1 MTHRK
6 GLLALSPVMVLAA
19 LFLGLGLTW
28 GDFYKVPL
36 IVVFLVVVVYS
47 VAITVF
53 MKSPISST
61 ATVKDATHSKGAS
74 WTTKQRL
81 ATAVELLSR
90 GAGEK
95 NLMLMIWI
103 FLLAGA
109 FAATAKAMGAIDATV
124 QLTMALLPT
133 SMLLPGLFLAAC
145 FVSLSVGTSVGTIV
159 ALVPVAAGLA
169 APTGLPIALLVAS
182 VVGGAFF
189 GDNLSFISDTTIVAT
204 RTQGIQLADKFKA
217 NVWIAVPA
225 ALVTFVILFFLGLSS
240 AEASVEEG
248 VISSSLSDVNLVKVI
263 PYLVVLV
270 TAIMG
275 FDVMLVLVLGNVLAA
290 VVGMS
295 YGDMDVA
302 AWMSASADGM
312 SGMTETILVALMAG
326 GMMELIRHNGGIG
339 YIIYHLTRKVK
350 GVRGAELAIA
360 ALVSLTNCCTANNT
374 VAILSV
380 GKISAGI
387 AERFGVDRCKS
398 ASLLD
403 TFSCVVQGILPYGA
417 QLLIAA
423 GLAAITPMQIIPY
436 LIYNVVLAVVAL
448 LAIFFRFPRNYCRT
462 K

>member
-1 MTHRK
+1 MTHTK
-6 GLLALSPVMVLAA
+6 GILAVSPVLVLAA
-19 LFLGLGLTW
+19 MFLGLGLAW

-36 IVVFLVVVVYS
+36 IVVFLITVVYGVVVTIV
-47 VAITVF
+47 
-53 MKSPISST
+53 MDKR
-61 ATVKDATHSKGAS
+61 VKAKG
-74 WTTKQRL
+74 TTWKQHIGH
-81 ATAVELLSR
+81 AVELLSR

-124 QLTMALLPT
+124 QLTMALLPA

-169 APTGLPIALLVAS
+169 APTSLPVALLVAS

-204 RTQGIQLADKFKA
+204 RTQGVKLSDKFKA

-225 ALVTFVILFFLGLSS
+225 AIVTFAILIVMGTTAVQS
-240 AEASVEEG
+240 AENPVVAVA
-248 VISSSLSDVNLVKVI
+248 LADVDLLKVA
-263 PYLVVLV
+263 PYLVVLI
-270 TAIMG
+270 TAVMG
-275 FDVMLVLVLGNVLAA
+275 LDVMCVLVLGNVLAA
-290 VVGMS
+290 AIGLY
-295 YGDMDVA
+295 YGQLDVA
-302 AWMSASADGM
+302 GWMTASAEGM

-326 GMMELIRHNGGIG
+326 GLMELIRHNGGIG
-339 YIIYHLTRKVK
+339 YIIYHLTRRVNGK
-350 GVRGAELAIA
+350 RGAELSIA

-380 GKISAGI
+380 GKISADI
-387 AERFGVDRCKS
+387 AERYGLNRCKS

-403 TFSCVVQGILPYGA
+403 TFSCVVQGLLPYGA
-417 QLLIAA
+417 QLLIAS
-423 GLAAITPMQIIPY
+423 GLAAITPMEIIPY
-436 LIYNVVLAVVAL
+436 LMYNAVLAVVAL
-448 LAIFFRFPRNYCRT
+448 LAIALRLPHRYSR
-462 K
+462 

>member
-1 MTHRK
+1 MTHKK
-6 GLLALSPVMVLAA
+6 GILAVSPVLVLAA
-19 LFLGLGLTW
+19 LFLGLGIAW

-36 IVVFLVVVVYS
+36 IVVFLIVVIYS
-47 VAITVF
+47 VAITIV
-53 MKSPISST
+53 MDKRAQAKEST
-61 ATVKDATHSKGAS
+61 
-74 WTTKQRL
+74 WKQNIGR
-81 ATAVELLSR
+81 AVELLSR

-169 APTGLPIALLVAS
+169 EPTGLPIALLVAS

-204 RTQGIQLADKFKA
+204 RTQGIKLADKFKA

-225 ALVTFVILFFLGLSS
+225 AIVTFVILFVLGLSATS
-240 AEASVEEG
+240 ISNASDIV
-248 VISSSLSDVNLVKVI
+248 VTSLADVNYVKVL

-275 FDVMLVLVLGNVLAA
+275 LDVMAVLVLGNVLAA
-290 VVGMS
+290 IVGIG
-295 YGDMDVA
+295 YGDLDVA
-302 AWMSASADGM
+302 AWMAASAEGM

-339 YIIYHLTRKVK
+339 YIIYHLTRRVHGK
-350 GVRGAELAIA
+350 RGAELAIA

-380 GKISAGI
+380 GKISADI
-387 AERFGVDRCKS
+387 ADRYEVNHCKS

-403 TFSCVVQGILPYGA
+403 TFSCVVQGLLPYGA
-417 QLLIAA
+417 QLLIAS
-423 GLAAITPMQIIPY
+423 GLAKITPMEIIPY
-436 LIYNVVLAVVAL
+436 LTYNAVLAIVAL
-448 LAIFFRFPRNYCRT
+448 LAIAFRFPRRYS
-462 K
+462 

>member
-1 MTHRK
+1 MTHKK
-6 GLLALSPVMVLAA
+6 GLLAVSPVVVLAA
-19 LFLGLGLTW
+19 LFVGLGVAW

-36 IVVFLVVVVYS
+36 IVVFLIVVIYS
-47 VAITVF
+47 VAVTIV
-53 MKSPISST
+53 MDKRI
-61 ATVKDATHSKGAS
+61 GAKNVT
-74 WTTKQRL
+74 WKQHIGH
-81 ATAVELLSR
+81 AVDLLSR

-95 NLMLMIWI
+95 NLLLMIWI

-124 QLTMALLPT
+124 QLTMTLLPT

-169 APTGLPIALLVAS
+169 EPTGLAIGLLVAS

-204 RTQGIQLADKFKA
+204 RTQGVKLADKFKA
-217 NVWIAVPA
+217 NIWLALPA
-225 ALVTFVILFFLGLSS
+225 AVLTFCLLFVLGMS
-240 AEASVEEG
+240 ASTLINDALGASALAD
-248 VISSSLSDVNLVKVI
+248 INLFKVL

-270 TAIMG
+270 TAVMG
-275 FDVMLVLVLGNVLAA
+275 LDVMLVLVLGNVLAA
-290 VVGMS
+290 AVGMFC
-295 YGDMDVA
+295 GDLDLA
-302 AWMSASADGM
+302 ACMAASGEGM
-312 SGMTETILVALMAG
+312 TGMTETILVALMAG

-339 YIIYHLTRKVK
+339 YIIYHLTRRVNGK
-350 GVRGAELAIA
+350 RGAELAIA

-380 GKISAGI
+380 GKISADI
-387 AERFGVDRCKS
+387 ADRFGVNRLKS

-403 TFSCVVQGILPYGA
+403 TFSCVVQGLLPYGA

-423 GLAAITPMQIIPY
+423 GLAKITPIEIIPY
-436 LIYNVVLAVVAL
+436 LYYNAFLVLVAL
-448 LAIFFRFPRNYCRT
+448 LSITFRFPRRLS
-462 K
+462 

>member
-1 MTHRK
+1 M
-6 GLLALSPVMVLAA
+6 SPVLVLAA
-19 LFLGLGLTW
+19 LFLGLGIAW
-28 GDFYKVPL
+28 GDFYQVPL
-36 IVVFLVVVVYS
+36 IVVFLIVVVYA
-47 VAITVF
+47 VAVTIV
-53 MKSPISST
+53 MDKRIG
-61 ATVKDATHSKGAS
+61 SKEVT
-74 WTTKQRL
+74 WKQHIGR
-81 ATAVELLSR
+81 AVELLSR

-109 FAATAKAMGAIDATV
+109 FAATAKAMGAIDSTV

-145 FVSLSVGTSVGTIV
+145 FVSISVGTSVGTIV

-169 APTGLPIALLVAS
+169 SPTGLPAALLVAS

-204 RTQGIQLADKFKA
+204 RTQGIKLADKFKA
-217 NVWIAVPA
+217 NIWIALPA
-225 ALVTFVILFFLGLSS
+225 AIATFIVLLILGLSTV
-240 AEASVEEG
+240 APQAAMLPTV
-248 VISSSLSDVNLVKVI
+248 SLADVNLVKVL

-270 TAIMG
+270 TAVMG
-275 FDVMLVLVLGNVLAA
+275 LDVMLVLVLGNVLAA
-290 VVGMS
+290 LVGMF
-295 YGDMDVA
+295 YGDLDVA
-302 AWMSASADGM
+302 SWMTASAEGM

-339 YIIYHLTRKVK
+339 YIIYHLTRRVK

-380 GKISAGI
+380 GKISADI
-387 AERFGVDRCKS
+387 AERYGVNRCKS

-403 TFSCVVQGILPYGA
+403 TFSCVVQGLLPYGA
-417 QLLIAA
+417 QLLIAS
-423 GLAAITPMQIIPY
+423 GLAKITPMEIIPY
-436 LIYNVVLAVVAL
+436 LTYNAILAIVAL
-448 LAIFFRFPRNYCRT
+448 LAIFFRFPRRLG
-462 K
+462 

>member
-1 MTHRK
+1 MTHKK
-6 GLLALSPVMVLAA
+6 GLLAVSPVVVLAA
-19 LFLGLGLTW
+19 LFVGLGVAW

-36 IVVFLVVVVYS
+36 IVVFLIVVIYS
-47 VAITVF
+47 VAVTIV
-53 MKSPISST
+53 MDKRI
-61 ATVKDATHSKGAS
+61 GAKNVT
-74 WTTKQRL
+74 WKQHIGH
-81 ATAVELLSR
+81 AVDLLSR

-95 NLMLMIWI
+95 NLLLMIWI

-169 APTGLPIALLVAS
+169 EPTGLAIGLLVAS

-204 RTQGIQLADKFKA
+204 RTQGVKLADKFKA
-217 NVWIAVPA
+217 NIWLALPA
-225 ALVTFVILFFLGLSS
+225 AIVTFVLLFALGLN
-240 AEASVEEG
+240 ASTPAG
-248 VISSSLSDVNLVKVI
+248 AALGTTTLADVNLVKVL

-270 TAIMG
+270 TAVMG
-275 FDVMLVLVLGNVLAA
+275 LDVMLVLVLGNVLAA
-290 VVGMS
+290 AVGMF
-295 YGDMDVA
+295 YGDLDLA
-302 AWMSASADGM
+302 ACMAASGEGM
-312 SGMTETILVALMAG
+312 TGMTETILVALMAG

-339 YIIYHLTRKVK
+339 YIIYHLTRKVNGK
-350 GVRGAELAIA
+350 RGAELAIA

-380 GKISAGI
+380 GKISADI
-387 AERFGVDRCKS
+387 ADRFGVNRLKS

-403 TFSCVVQGILPYGA
+403 TFSCVVQGLLPYGA

-423 GLAAITPMQIIPY
+423 GLAKITPFEIIPY
-436 LIYNVVLAVVAL
+436 LYYNALLALVAL
-448 LAIFFRFPRNYCRT
+448 LSVTFRFPRRLS
-462 K
+462 

>member
-1 MTHRK
+1 MTHQK
-6 GLLALSPVMVLAA
+6 GLLAVSPVFLLAA
-19 LFLGLGLTW
+19 LFISLGVAW

-36 IVVFLVVVVYS
+36 IVVFLIVSIYA
-47 VAITVF
+47 VAVTILMGKLTLR
-53 MKSPISST
+53 
-61 ATVKDATHSKGAS
+61 H
-74 WTTKQRL
+74 KQRIGG
-81 ATAVELLSR
+81 AVEIFSR

-109 FAATAKAMGAIDATV
+109 FAATAKTMGAIDATV

-169 APTGLPIALLVAS
+169 EPTGLPIAFLVAS

-217 NVWIAVPA
+217 NVWLAVPA
-225 ALVTFVILFFLGLSS
+225 AIVTFVVLLFAGFN
-240 AEASVEEG
+240 AAPASDGIIPAV
-248 VISSSLSDVNLVKVI
+248 SLSDIDLVKVL
-263 PYLVVLV
+263 PYLVVLA
-270 TAIMG
+270 TAVMG
-275 FDVMLVLVLGNVLAA
+275 LDVMFVLMLGNVLAA
-290 VVGMS
+290 IVGMA
-295 YGDMDVA
+295 YGNLDVEG
-302 AWMSASADGM
+302 WMASSAEGM

-326 GMMELIRHNGGIG
+326 GLMELIRHNGGIG

-350 GVRGAELAIA
+350 GVRGAELSIA

-380 GKISAGI
+380 GKISSDI
-387 AERFGVDRCKS
+387 AERYGVNRCKS

-403 TFSCVVQGILPYGA
+403 TFSCVVQGFLPYGA
-417 QLLIAA
+417 QLLIAS
-423 GLAAITPMQIIPY
+423 GLAGITPVEIVPY
-436 LIYNVVLAVVAL
+436 LYYNAVLAIIAI
-448 LAIFFRFPRNYCRT
+448 LAIVLRYPKRYSF
-462 K
+462 

>member
-1 MTHRK
+1 
-6 GLLALSPVMVLAA
+6 MVLAA
-19 LFLGLGLTW
+19 LFVGLGVAW

-36 IVVFLVVVVYS
+36 IVVFLIVVIYS
-47 VAITVF
+47 VAVTIV
-53 MKSPISST
+53 MDKRI
-61 ATVKDATHSKGAS
+61 GAKNVT
-74 WTTKQRL
+74 WKQHIGH
-81 ATAVELLSR
+81 AVDLLSR

-95 NLMLMIWI
+95 NLLLMIWI

-159 ALVPVAAGLA
+159 ALVHVAAGLA
-169 APTGLPIALLVAS
+169 EPTCLSIGLLVAS

-204 RTQGIQLADKFKA
+204 RTQGVKLADKFKA
-217 NVWIAVPA
+217 NIWLALPA
-225 ALVTFVILFFLGLSS
+225 AVITFALLFALGLSAATP
-240 AEASVEEG
+240 AEAALG
-248 VISSSLSDVNLVKVI
+248 ATALADVNLVKVL

-270 TAIMG
+270 TAVMG
-275 FDVMLVLVLGNVLAA
+275 LDVMLVLVLGNVLAA
-290 VVGMS
+290 AVGMF
-295 YGDMDVA
+295 YGDLDLA
-302 AWMSASADGM
+302 ACMAASGEGM
-312 SGMTETILVALMAG
+312 TGMTETILVALMAG

-339 YIIYHLTRKVK
+339 YIIYHLTRKVSGK
-350 GVRGAELAIA
+350 RGAELSIA

-380 GKISAGI
+380 GKISADI
-387 AERFGVDRCKS
+387 ADRFGVNRLKS

-403 TFSCVVQGILPYGA
+403 TFSCVVQGLLPYGA

-423 GLAAITPMQIIPY
+423 GLAQITPFEIIPY
-436 LIYNVVLAVVAL
+436 LYYNAL
-448 LAIFFRFPRNYCRT
+448 LALVAFLSVTFRFPRRLS
-462 K
+462 